1 MNQLVQKQDAVI
13 TTPSNLL
20 ELAVSKGADVDQL
33 EKLMALQ
40 ANYEAKQAKTA
51 YLMAVTK
58 FQSEA
63 PRINKTKSGYDSR
76 YFYAPLADIVDQIK
90 DTLLD
95 CGLSY
100 RFEQDHQNGIT
111 VTCILSHIEGHSERT
126 SMTADADGSGSKNSV
141 QAIGS
146 TVTYLQRYT
155 LTSSLGLTTADSDMD
170 GRLPFDGLSVDQ
182 INELDTLL
190 SDCEGE
196 FKGFKSSFFKWAKVS
211 DLSQISA
218 KNYDSVKK
226 QIDNSL
232 EARRSK

>member
-1 MNQLVQKQDAVI
+1 MNELQKRKEGGGV
-13 TTPSNLL
+13 TTPGKLQ
-20 ELAVSKGADVDQL
+20 ELAVRKGADVSQL

-51 YLMAVTK
+51 YLMAITK
-58 FQSEA
+58 FQAEV
-63 PRINKTKSGYDSR
+63 PRINKTKVGHNFS
-76 YFYAPLADIVDQIK
+76 YAPLADIVEQIK
-90 DTLLD
+90 TLLEK

-100 RFEQDHQNGIT
+100 RFEQDHQNGIE
-111 VTCILSHIEGHSERT
+111 VTCVLSHIDGHSERT
-126 SMTADADGSGSKNSV
+126 SMTADPDTSGSKNSV
-141 QAIGS
+141 QAVGS

-155 LTSSLGLTTADSDMD
+155 LIGSLGLTTADEDMD
-170 GRLPFDGLSVDQ
+170 GRLPFQGLDQ
-182 INELDTLL
+182 SQIAKLDEML

>member
-1 MNQLVQKQDAVI
+1 MSQLVEKQDAVI

-40 ANYEAKQAKTA
+40 ANYEAKQAKSA
-51 YLMAVTK
+51 YLMAITK
-58 FQSEA
+58 FQSEV
-63 PRINKTKSGYDSR
+63 PRINKTKEGHNYR
-76 YFYAPLADIVDQIK
+76 YTPLSDIVEQIK
-90 DTLLD
+90 GLLQR

-100 RFEQDHQNGIT
+100 RFEQNHQEGIQ
-111 VTCILSHIEGHSERT
+111 VTCVLSHIEGHSERT
-126 SMTADADGSGSKNSV
+126 SMTADPDTSGSKNSV
-141 QAIGS
+141 QAVGS

-155 LTSSLGLTTADSDMD
+155 LIGALGLTTADEDMD
-170 GRLPFDGLSVDQ
+170 GRLPFQGLDQ
-182 INELDTLL
+182 SQIAKLDEML

>member
-1 MNQLVQKQDAVI
+1 MNELQKRQEGVVV
-13 TTPSNLL
+13 TTPGNLL
-20 ELAVSKGADVDQL
+20 ELAVSKGADVSQL

-51 YLMAVTK
+51 YLMAITK
-58 FQSEA
+58 FQAEV
-63 PRINKTKSGYDSR
+63 PRINKTKVGHNFS
-76 YFYAPLADIVDQIK
+76 YAPLADIVEQIK
-90 DTLLD
+90 TLLEK

-100 RFEQDHQNGIT
+100 RFEQDHQNGIE
-111 VTCILSHIEGHSERT
+111 VTCVLSHIDGHSERT
-126 SMTADADGSGSKNSV
+126 SMTADPDTSGSKNSV
-141 QAIGS
+141 QAVGS

-155 LTSSLGLTTADSDMD
+155 LIGSLGLTTADEDMD
-170 GRLPFDGLSVDQ
+170 GRLPFQGLDQ
-182 INELDTLL
+182 SQIAKLDEML